1 MAVPREALAIVHDIP
16 GRLRVRLPETARIAD
31 LEGAVS
37 QLSGVTSCR
46 WSPRTR
52 SLLTTYR
59 PGEIEAQAIVEA
71 IADHAGVD
79 PAPAPDVPATP
90 GNGSP
95 VAAALV
101 QTVSGLDRRLGHA
114 SGGVFTLGVL
124 VPLALALWAVRDL
137 TRGPIRSLPWSTA
150 LWYAHGLFRDYN
162 IHGRD

>member
-37 QLSGVTSCR
+37 QLPGVTGCR

-52 SLLTTYR
+52 SLLTIYR
-59 PGEIEAQAIVEA
+59 PGEIEARAIVDA
-71 IADHAGVD
+71 VADHAGVD
-79 PAPAPDVPATP
+79 PALAPEVRATP

-137 TRGPIRSLPWSTA
+137 ARGPSRSPPWETA
-150 LWYAHGLFRDYN
+150 LWYRRRL
-162 IHGRD
+162 

>member
-1 MAVPREALAIVHDIP
+1 MAVPREALAIAHDIP

-31 LEGAVS
+31 LEGRVS
-37 QLSGVTSCR
+37 QLPGVVSCR

-59 PGEIEAQAIVEA
+59 AGEIEPQIIIDAVV
-71 IADHAGVD
+71 DHAGVD
-79 PAPAPDVPATP
+79 AAPTPDARALPP
-90 GNGSP
+90 DRSP

-101 QTVSGLDRRLGHA
+101 QAVTGMARRLGRA

-124 VPLALALWAVRDL
+124 VPLALALWAARDL
-137 TRGPIRSLPWSTA
+137 TRGPIRALPWSTA

-162 IHGRD
+162 LP

>member
-1 MAVPREALAIVHDIP
+1 VPREALAILHDIP
-16 GRLRVRLPETARIAD
+16 GRLRVRLPATARIAD

-37 QLSGVTSCR
+37 QLPGVVSSR

-59 PGEIEAQAIVEA
+59 PEDIEAETILGA
-71 IADHAGVD
+71 IADQAGVD
-79 PAPAPDVPATP
+79 PAPEPDTAATRR
-90 GNGSP
+90 NGSP

-101 QTVSGLDRRLGHA
+101 QTVTGMDRRLGHA

-124 VPLALALWAVRDL
+124 VPLALALWAMRDL
-137 TRGPIRSLPWSTA
+137 TRGPIRALPWSTA